1 MKIKQLDV
9 KGFRSLKDVSWRPGD
24 LNVVIGQNGTGKSNL
39 LRMLELISASA
50 QGRLSKYIESA
61 GGINAI
67 LWDGVAS
74 SISFCLKVRAGE
86 LPIEWEESYEVEID
100 DWLFDIPQVKRE
112 TWVSNKEK
120 PNGEEP
126 YVATVIDRSSKQIL
140 FNGEQLSSAKTVPD
154 EETLLSLINSLS
166 FEAKQPGASLDTAVF
181 RQRLA
186 GITVYHD
193 LDVGQNSR
201 IRQSA
206 VPSFER
212 RIEPDGQN
220 LVPVLHTLYT
230 GDREFKRNI
239 DSAMHAAFGSD
250 YEEIVFPPASDR
262 RIQFRVRWKNLKRE
276 QPAADLSD
284 GTLRFLL
291 LLTALITPEP
301 PMVIAIDEPE
311 TGLHPAMLPIIAE
324 FAMEAASR
332 TQIVFTTHSPQFLDA
347 FTDAK
352 PTTTVAK
359 WENGETTLHTLEGED
374 LAYWLE
380 DYSLGRLFQSGQL
393 EAMT

>member
-9 KGFRSLKDVSWRPGD
+9 KGFRSLKDVSWQPGD

-50 QGRLSKYIESA
+50 QGKLSKYIQSA
-61 GGINAI
+61 GGMGAI
-67 LWDGVAS
+67 LWDGVARA
-74 SISFCLKVRAGE
+74 ISFRLRTVSNQSWPYTE
-86 LPIEWEESYEVEID
+86 DDYEVELAGSSGLYYIQREK
-100 DWLFDIPQVKRE
+100 WSCSQVDPKDLDEYVE
-112 TWVSNKEK
+112 T
-120 PNGEEP
+120 
-126 YVATVIDRSSKQIL
+126 IDRNRSRIIYKGQQVDSAEAIS
-140 FNGEQLSSAKTVPD
+140 EQ
-154 EETLLSLINSLS
+154 ETLLSLLNQFTVGMWKRPTGKDFREELS
-166 FEAKQPGASLDTAVF
+166 E
-181 RQRLA
+181 
-186 GITVYHD
+186 ICVYHD
-193 LDVGQNSR
+193 MNVGQNSE
-201 IRQSA
+201 IRQAS
-206 VPSFER
+206 VTRFEKR
-212 RIEPDGQN
+212 VESDGQN
-220 LVPVLHTLYT
+220 LVSVLHTLYT
-230 GDREFKRNI
+230 GDREFKRNV

-250 YEEIVFPPASDR
+250 YEEIVFPPAADQR
-262 RIQFRVRWKNLKRE
+262 VQLRVRWKNLNRE
-276 QPAADLSD
+276 QSAADLSD

-291 LLTALITPEP
+291 LLTALVTPEP
-301 PMVIAIDEPE
+301 PMLVAIVEPE

-324 FAMEAASR
+324 FAVEAASR

-347 FTDAK
+347 FTGAK

>member
-9 KGFRSLKDVSWRPGD
+9 KGFRSLKDISWQPGD

-50 QGRLSKYIESA
+50 QGQLSKYIESA

-74 SISFCLKVRAGE
+74 SISFCLKVKAGKS
-86 LPIEWEESYEVEID
+86 PIDWQENYEVDITDSFID
-100 DWLFDIPQVKRE
+100 MPQVERE
-112 TWVSNKEK
+112 LWLSNRKK
-120 PNGEEP
+120 FNSKEP
-126 YVATVIDRSSKQIL
+126 YSATVIDRSSKQTL
-140 FNGEQLSSAKTVPD
+140 FNGEQVSPTDTVSSQ
-154 EETLLSLINSLS
+154 ETLLSLINSLS
-166 FEAKQPGASLDTAVF
+166 FEAKRPGESYAASRF
-181 RQRLA
+181 RERLA

-206 VPSFER
+206 VPSFEHK
-212 RIEPDGQN
+212 IERDGQN

-230 GDREFKRNI
+230 GDREFKRNV
-239 DSAMHAAFGSD
+239 DSAMHAAFGGD
-250 YEEIVFPPASDR
+250 YEEIVFPPAADR
-262 RIQFRVRWKNLKRE
+262 RIQFRVRWKSLKRE
-276 QPAADLSD
+276 QSAADLSD

-324 FAMEAASR
+324 FAVEAAAR

-347 FTDAK
+347 FTGAK

-380 DYSLGRLFQSGQL
+380 DYSLGFLFKSGQL

>member
-9 KGFRSLKDVSWRPGD
+9 KGFRSLKDVTWRPGD

-50 QGRLSKYIESA
+50 QGKLSKYIQSA
-61 GGINAI
+61 GGMSAI
-67 LWDGVAS
+67 LWDGAAS
-74 SISFCLKVRAGE
+74 SISFCLKATTGE
-86 LPIEWEESYEVEID
+86 FPIEGEDSYEVEITDFIFD
-100 DWLFDIPQVKRE
+100 DPQVRQEIWRSNRE
-112 TWVSNKEK
+112 TPDGKS
-120 PNGEEP
+120 

-140 FNGEQLSSAKTVPD
+140 FNGEQVSSTETVSD
-154 EETLLSLINSLS
+154 DETLLSLINSLS
-166 FEAKQPGASLDTAVF
+166 FGSKNSAESLTAARF

-186 GITVYHD
+186 GITVFHD

-212 RIEPDGQN
+212 KIEPDGQN

-230 GDREFKRNI
+230 GNREFKRDI
-239 DSAMHAAFGSD
+239 DSAMHAAFGGD
-250 YEEIVFPPASDR
+250 YEEIVFPPAADR
-262 RIQFRVRWKNLKRE
+262 RIQFRVRWKSLNRE
-276 QPAADLSD
+276 QSAADLSD

-301 PMVIAIDEPE
+301 PMLVAIDEPE

-324 FAMEAASR
+324 FAVEAASR
-332 TQIVFTTHSPQFLDA
+332 TQVVFTTHSPQFLDA
-347 FTDAK
+347 FTGAK

-380 DYSLGRLFQSGQL
+380 DYS
-393 EAMT
+393 

>member
-1 MKIKQLDV
+1 MKIKQLDI

-50 QGRLSKYIESA
+50 EGRLSKYIETA

-74 SISFCLKVRAGE
+74 SISFCLKVGTGDV
-86 LPIEWEESYEVEID
+86 PIEWEESYELEIADLLWNMPHVEREI
-100 DWLFDIPQVKRE
+100 WL
-112 TWVSNKEK
+112 SNIELLGGK
-120 PNGEEP
+120 PHVG
-126 YVATVIDRSSKQIL
+126 TIIDRSAKQIL
-140 FNGEQLSSAKTVPD
+140 FNGKQVSPTESVSNQ
-154 EETLLSLINSLS
+154 ETLLSLINSLS
-166 FEAKQPGASLDTAVF
+166 FGAKRPGVSYAASIF

-186 GITVYHD
+186 EMTVYHD

-230 GDREFKRNI
+230 GDREFKRNV

-250 YEEIVFPPASDR
+250 YEEIIFPPAADR
-262 RIQFRVRWKNLKRE
+262 RIQFRVRWKSLKRE
-276 QPAADLSD
+276 QSAADLSD

-324 FAMEAASR
+324 FAVEAASR

-347 FTDAK
+347 FTGAK
-352 PTTTVAK
+352 PTTTVSK

-380 DYSLGRLFQSGQL
+380 DYSLGYLFKSGQL